1 MLHSSL
7 RGNPADET
15 VHTQPTCDEQLPIRL
30 HRHVQR
36 LQLIVPVINVAVLAL
51 RQQRAELDED
61 IALVLSRNACDPLD
75 VEIGQLESLLTTI
88 EAQRRGPGD
97 PPRASPAPE
106 PDALNS

>member
-7 RGNPADET
+7 RGNPADER
-15 VHTQPTCDEQLPIRL
+15 VYAQPTDEQLPIRL

-36 LQLIVPVINVAVLAL
+36 LQLILPVINIAL
-51 RQQRAELDED
+51 HQQRAALDED

-88 EAQRRGPGD
+88 EAQRRSPGD
-97 PPRASPAPE
+97 PPRVSPAPD
-106 PDALNS
+106 PDA